1 MSKALFRAHFNPR
14 LAALAK
20 MSLGLAQ
27 NIFITA
33 NKIYISIVLF
43 VTTAKLI
50 G

>member
-1 MSKALFRAHFNPR
+1 MSTALFRAHFNPR

-27 NIFITA
+27 NIFMTA
-33 NKIYISIVLF
+33 NKISIVLF
-43 VTTAKLI
+43 VATGKLI

>member
-1 MSKALFRAHFNPR
+1 MSKALFRAHFNHR

-27 NIFITA
+27 NIFMTA
-33 NKIYISIVLF
+33 NKISIVLF
-43 VTTAKLI
+43 VTTEKPI